1 SKSALFPSR
10 PQIVYGRDWPP
21 NATAQCPIYRWN
33 LQNNYNYTDV
43 LLLSQFIRSDGG
55 MLPRRVTG
63 LCAQEHRKIAIC
75 VQMAHRAGLL
85 PDHKPTLPE
94 GHIPKKPKP
103 QLNRYLTRW
112 SIDSVKPIYR
122 TGLKWCKNRICRP
135 PSSRKQRTVRQEN
148 PLPETL
154 MTWVHVNSQQQES
167 VWAGQR
173 WGTTVL
179 LDVLP
184 YSTPGPFGAP
194 LTSRTSH
201 WKSWGSICICPA
213 YLSIG
218 GHCPLETHSVI

>member
-1 SKSALFPSR
+1 MARRCVLGYIRTSLSEFKCVASSSNMSAFQRITTILTLKLTMLSVFTVVEKKEGKTTIIEGTTEDTPSG
-10 PQIVYGRDWPP
+10 PQPP
-21 NATAQCPIYRWN
+21 NARAQCPIYRWN
-33 LQNNYNYTDV
+33 LQNKYNYTDV

-122 TGLKWCKNRICRP
+122 TGLKWCKNRI
-135 PSSRKQRTVRQEN
+135 
-148 PLPETL
+148 
-154 MTWVHVNSQQQES
+154 S
-167 VWAGQR
+167 VG
-173 WGTTVL
+173 
-179 LDVLP
+179 
-184 YSTPGPFGAP
+184 
-194 LTSRTSH
+194 H
-201 WKSWGSICICPA
+201 PA
-213 YLSIG
+213 LRNNVQYGKKILYLK
-218 GHCPLETHSVI
+218 H